1 MTENV
6 KKYYWLRLQN
16 TFFNNREVKKL
27 RKGSSAG
34 DTLTVIY
41 LKLQLL
47 SINTNGLLVFDGTES
62 TFAEQISLE
71 LDEKPTDV
79 ILLLEYMSKNKLIE
93 QLSETEYLLPKVVPL
108 IGKESTAA
116 ERMRKMRAKKS
127 VAMLNTKNNTAGNI
141 IRGETEDVEE

>member
-16 TFFNNREVKKL
+16 TFFNNREIKKL

-47 SINTNGLLVFDGTES
+47 SISTEGLLVFEGTED
-62 TFAEQISLE
+62 TFIEQIAME
-71 LDEKPTDV
+71 LDEKVTDV
-79 ILLLEYMSKNKLIE
+79 KLLLGYMVKNKLIE

-108 IGKESTAA
+108 IGKETAAA
-116 ERMRKMRAKKS
+116 ERMRRLRDRKTIPA
-127 VAMLNTKNNTAGNI
+127 LNTKNQPSRSTI
-141 IRGETEDVEE
+141 TGEGEEDEE

>member
-47 SINTNGLLVFDGTES
+47 SINTNVLLVFDGTES